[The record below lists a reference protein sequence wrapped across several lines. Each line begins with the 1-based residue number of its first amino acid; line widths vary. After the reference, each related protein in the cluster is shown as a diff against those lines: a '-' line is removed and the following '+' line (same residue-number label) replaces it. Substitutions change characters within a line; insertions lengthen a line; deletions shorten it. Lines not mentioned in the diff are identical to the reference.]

1 LSELEEEVMI
11 RLDPGLS
18 FFMTRNETETLFK
31 SWLAAH
37 KLHCVLCRWFPFEYC
52 DYHSDGNINV
62 ENYQE
67 AMLDLA
73 PFLPNASNQGD
84 LIMANRECLHL
95 DFPIETDSSLIMG
108 ELGSLAHTGPRAK
121 LWSSLAKQ
129 LCSVT
134 KDGIW
139 FRVNDQSEFL
149 PAKKLRYSEEA
160 RKMHKNGI
168 RLRASSGTVE
178 YFPDKPSTMT

>member
-1 LSELEEEVMI
+1 MI
-11 RLDPGLS
+11 RLDPGLR

-31 SWLAAH
+31 SWLATH
-37 KLHCVLCRWFPFEYC
+37 ELHCVLCRWFPWEYC
-52 DYHSDGNINV
+52 DYYADDNINV
-62 ENYQE
+62 GSYQE
-67 AMLDLA
+67 AMLDLS
-73 PFLPNASNQGD
+73 PFPQNASDGVD
-84 LIMANRECLHL
+84 LAIANRERLRLH
-95 DFPIETDSSLIMG
+95 FPIETDSSLIMG
-108 ELGSLAHTGPRAK
+108 ILGSLAHTGPRAK

>member
-1 LSELEEEVMI
+1 MI

-18 FFMTRNETETLFK
+18 FFMTRNETERLFK

-62 ENYQE
+62 GNYQE

-108 ELGSLAHTGPRAK
+108 ELGSLARTGPRAK

-134 KDGIW
+134 KDGMSARIKS
-139 FRVNDQSEFL
+139 RSEFL
-149 PAKKLRYSEEA
+149 PAPKVFYSEEA
-160 RKMHKNGI
+160 RKMHVNGI
-168 RLRASSGTVE
+168 RLCDSSGNEE